1 MHKIALLY
9 DTSQAML
16 SKLDGDEVLQ
26 QILAVARD
34 YFHLN
39 NMAILLMDEETQELC
54 VRTEL
59 GWDSSIC
66 SVPSMAGKGL
76 AMVAATQKVPVYA
89 PDVTKDPRCSV
100 TQKTIRSQLAIPLV
114 AHDKVLGVLD
124 CQSKEV
130 DHFND
135 ETIDLLTLF
144 SVQASMALQNARLY
158 SAERQ
163 RTAQLEVINAIAQ
176 QTTAVMELNVLLD
189 RVCGLIQESLHVDH
203 VCVLLKEEDELIL
216 KAHQGKLT
224 PRFVVGERLPT
235 SDAVLGHACGGKDGK
250 DLRVEDDLDLHTG
263 KKRILKEERSRACV
277 PIVSFGQD
285 LGLLL
290 LASSA
295 PGKFRAADLKPLHSI
310 ADICATAIKNAHYVE
325 RVKQLAYVD
334 GLTGI
339 FNRRYFEM
347 RILEEIER
355 AARFEHP
362 LALLMADID
371 HFKRLNDEFG
381 HLLGDEVLRQ
391 VSSVLSQ
398 HSRKHDIV
406 CRYGGEE
413 FAVVLPEIGHEQA
426 LAAAER
432 LRSIIAGWQFPGVPR
447 TVTVSIGVAALRRG
461 AMTRDDLVQAAD
473 TALYAAKAA
482 GKNRVVGV
490 PQGKSAA
497 QGAGS

>member
-59 GWDSSIC
+59 GLDSSIC

-76 AMVAATQKVPVYA
+76 AMVAAKQKVPVYA
-89 PDVTKDPRCSV
+89 ADVTKDSRCSGAL
-100 TQKTIRSQLAIPLV
+100 KAIRSELAIPLV
-114 AHDKVLGVLD
+114 AHDRVLGVLD

-130 DHFND
+130 DHFSD

-189 RVCGLIQESLHVDH
+189 RVCALIQESLHVDH
-203 VCVLLKEEDELIL
+203 VCVLLKEEDDLIL

-224 PRFVVGERLPT
+224 PRFAVGERLPT
-235 SDAVLGHACGGKDGK
+235 GDVALGHACGEKG
-250 DLRVEDDLDLHTG
+250 LRVEDNLDLQPG
-263 KKRILKEERSRACV
+263 AKRILKEERSRACV
-277 PIVSFGQD
+277 SIISFGQD

-290 LASSA
+290 LASSE
-295 PGKFRAADLKPLHSI
+295 PGKFRANDLKPLHSI

-391 VSSVLSQ
+391 VSSLLSQ
-398 HSRKHDIV
+398 HLRKHDIV

-413 FAVVLPEIGHEQA
+413 FVIVLPEIGPESA
-426 LAAAER
+426 LAAAEK
-432 LRSIIAGWQFPGVPR
+432 LRAIIAGWQFPGVPR
-447 TVTVSIGVAALRRG
+447 PVTVSIGVGVLRRES
-461 AMTRDDLVQAAD
+461 MTRDDLVQAAD

-482 GKNRVVGV
+482 GKNRVVGLA
-490 PQGKSAA
+490 QGKAA
-497 QGAGS
+497 ARGAGS